1 MVQHMG
7 EIGVM
12 TIAERMQMIP
22 FSGIRAIFE
31 EVMRREK
38 AGEHIINLNIGRP
51 DFDTPGHIKAAAKQ
65 ALDEGKVHYASN
77 YGIIELRQALAHH
90 MAQENGL
97 SYDAADE
104 IVITVGAN
112 EGILMAMMALLNPGD
127 EVLIPDPVWLHY
139 FYCARLAGAVPVSV
153 PLHEAHGFVPQ
164 VEDFQARLSS
174 RTRMLLITTPHNPT
188 GAVTGLTALEGL
200 AQFAREHDLLVLT
213 DEIYEAMVY
222 DDCRHV
228 SMGSLPGMRD
238 RTITINGF
246 SKKYSMTGWRLGWV
260 AADAALIAAMIRVH
274 QYTTVCATTFAQWG
288 AYAAVTG
295 PQDETQRMIAEFD
308 QRRQLVYQ
316 ALKTMPGI
324 AVTRPQGAFY
334 IFPNIKQTGKTS
346 QEMCQFLLDE
356 AKIALVP
363 GSVFGQYGE
372 GYVRISYAT
381 SRPNLEL
388 AMQQMRHA
396 MEKL

>member
-1 MVQHMG
+1 MN
-7 EIGVM
+7 
-12 TIAERMQMIP
+12 IAERMKMIP

-38 AGEHIINLNIGRP
+38 AGERIINLNIGRP
-51 DFDTPGHIKAAAKQ
+51 DFDTPHHIKEAAKQ

-77 YGIIELRQALAHH
+77 YGIIELRQALAHS

-97 SYDAADE
+97 SYDPADE

-153 PLHEAHGFVPQ
+153 PLHEAHGFVPRA
-164 VEDFQARLSS
+164 EDLQAHLSN
-174 RTRMLLITTPHNPT
+174 RTRMIVITTPHNPT
-188 GAVTGLTALEGL
+188 GAVTDLASLEGL
-200 AQFAREHDLLVLT
+200 AQFALEHDLLVLT
-213 DEIYEAMVY
+213 DEIYASMVY
-222 DDCRHV
+222 DNCRHV
-228 SMGSLPGMRD
+228 SLGSLPDMKA

-295 PQDETQRMIAEFD
+295 PQDETRRMIAEFD

-324 AVTRPQGAFY
+324 EVTRPQGAFY

-356 AKIALVP
+356 ANIALVP

-372 GYVRISYAT
+372 GYVRISYAN

-388 AMQQMRHA
+388 AMHHMRQA